1 MQAFTHEGPTR
12 DRFNDVTERSFDAAL
27 RPRSFDE
34 YIGQGR
40 VVDNLRV
47 YDLAT
52 DADEMKSL
60 TGDAAAAIGG
70 RTVLDPLWLFRTFNK
85 EWKKSVWGNAANV
98 SARFAEDMGE

>member
-1 MQAFTHEGPTR
+1 MYEDSHGARLGDWKVR
-12 DRFNDVTERSFDAAL
+12 ISGGA
-27 RPRSFDE
+27 
-34 YIGQGR
+34 
-40 VVDNLRV
+40 NLRV